1 VKPSRAAS
9 ARALSV
15 SVEIADRQRLLHVDR
30 GWLGRVVKSALR
42 AAGIDRAQ
50 IGVLVLDDEA
60 IAVLHERWLGIP
72 GPTDVLTFDLA
83 GGEEG
88 LRGDIAVS
96 AETARRAARELGWA
110 PRHELAYYVV
120 HGLLHLAG
128 CDDRDPASRRRMRSM
143 ERQWMAAAGLP
154 APPRRTRRTAP

>member
-1 VKPSRAAS
+1 MKPSRADS
-9 ARALSV
+9 ARAPAV
-15 SVEIADRQRLLHVDR
+15 GVEIADRQRLLRIDR
-30 GWLGRVVKSALR
+30 AWLRRVVRSALQ

-83 GGEEG
+83 GRGEG

-110 PRHELAYYVV
+110 PRHELAYYVI
-120 HGLLHLAG
+120 HGVLHLAG
-128 CDDRDPASRRRMRSM
+128 CDDRDPASRRRMRAT
-143 ERQWMAAAGLP
+143 EREWMAAAGLP
-154 APPRRTRRTAP
+154 VPPRRRRTAS